1 MKPGGAPAA
10 ARGAEREK
18 DRSAWRAP
26 AQLPSSTTAAMADRA
41 PISHFDVS
49 LCGFHGDVVAVLPLK
64 RKRRADEP
72 SGQQHSAG
80 WRHGLNSFT
89 LRLSCAC
96 SPTSHRHG
104 NQLPDPI
111 QGILDLDVD
120 L

>member
-1 MKPGGAPAA
+1 MCEQEIKSSSGETLVS
-10 ARGAEREK
+10 RGPPVRSER
-18 DRSAWRAP
+18 WR
-26 AQLPSSTTAAMADRA
+26 ADRA

-96 SPTSHRHG
+96 SPTPHRHG